1 MARTTLDLVDP
12 RIAKALSHPMRARI
26 LSILNER
33 TASPN
38 EISEMID
45 ERLPNVSY
53 HVRALQ
59 DLGCIELV
67 DTAQRRGAI
76 EHYYRALVRPFF
88 SDRDWKRLPRSGRQA
103 ISDSILQILWEE
115 VGTAMQAGT
124 FESRTDRHLSHTRVA
139 LDREGW
145 AEMTKLLA
153 GTLAEAEKIAS
164 RSEARVKE
172 SDKESIPT
180 TVAMMQ
186 FELPGED
193 AAAAES

>member
-26 LSILNER
+26 LMILNER
-33 TASPN
+33 VASPN
-38 EISEMID
+38 EIAGMID

-53 HVRALQ
+53 HVRALEEL
-59 DLGCIELV
+59 DCIELV
-67 DTAQRRGAI
+67 STAQRRGAI
-76 EHYYRALVRPFF
+76 EHYYRAVVRPFF

-103 ISDSILQILWEE
+103 ISDSILQIIWEE
-115 VGTAMQAGT
+115 VATAMQSGT

-164 RSEARVKE
+164 RSEARVRT
-172 SDKESIPT
+172 SDKQPIST
-180 TVAMMQ
+180 AVTMML
-186 FELPGED
+186 FELPDED
-193 AAAAES
+193 AAAADS